1 MARTVR
7 AQARPRPSRSPSA
20 APAAPRVGPAAALMA
35 SLAVG
40 GAWAQ
45 TPPADPPAAAQ
56 ATALPEVKVQATAEH
71 DPKDSLRVNRSGIG
85 KGDQAL
91 RDIPQSVT
99 VITERLMDDRNLDD
113 FREVLRATAGV
124 TFQAGETGEEDVRL
138 RGFSLLQ
145 AGDIYLDGRRDPGL
159 QERDTFNLERVEV
172 LKGSASML
180 FGRGS
185 TGGVVNQVSKRPF
198 LMNRHEVNVS
208 AGSGEDWRVT
218 GDFNLLTGPDAAL
231 RINTLVHQAEHWG
244 AEIDKKGIAPTYN
257 WGIGTA
263 NEFQVGFYHLEYDN
277 KPLYNHPWF
286 LIDGKIKP
294 SLPAKNYYGLASDY
308 NQGRSTYGSLMHI
321 HRFGGGAELKTS
333 LQHGRFERDLWA
345 SVVRFAG
352 AASQPGGVA
361 VTPDT
366 LGPDTVLTR
375 TGKGRVGV
383 SDITTLQSDFS
394 NSFQALGVRHSL
406 IAGVEFTQE
415 DARRN
420 NNAAG
425 PARPNTTVGT
435 PNDGA
440 SIGDTRDIA
449 MNEFDVRN
457 ISLYAQDTVELTSVL
472 KLVGGLR
479 FDRFKADFRDTA
491 GNSFTMKDMLWSP
504 RVGLLF
510 QPNDW
515 ASFHVSYGTSYN
527 TSADTYQH
535 TINAALTNPANA
547 RVLNTPPEKSRNI
560 EIGGKFDLLD
570 NRLWVGTALFYSEK
584 YNERNT
590 DPDSPQDLLS
600 GKRHALGLDLDVA
613 GRITAQWDAF
623 LSYTWIPSARID
635 RSNVTPNP
643 AGTGAQVQGDR
654 PGLTPKHSAS
664 LWTTYRVLPSLRVGA
679 GLNHRGEQ
687 NPEGAR
693 HVTAASFTTLDLMAE
708 YAFNESLS
716 LKVNVNNATDKL
728 YADSLYRGFYT
739 PGAPRTVQA
748 TLKAVF

>member
-1 MARTVR
+1 MARKAR
-7 AQARPRPSRSPSA
+7 AKARLRPIHRCTD
-20 APAAPRVGPAAALMA
+20 APNGVPRVGPAAALMA

-45 TPPADPPAAAQ
+45 STTTP
-56 ATALPEVKVQATAEH
+56 ATTQSSALPEVKVQATVEQ
-71 DPKDSLRVNRSGIG
+71 DPKQSLRVNRTGIG

-113 FREVLRATAGV
+113 FREVLRTTAGV

-145 AGDIYLDGRRDPGL
+145 AGDIYIDGRRDPGL

-180 FGRGS
+180 FGHGS

-198 LMNRHEVNVS
+198 LMNRHELNVS
-208 AGSGEDWRVT
+208 VGSGNNHRLSA
-218 GDFNLLTGPDAAL
+218 DFNVKTSQDAAL
-231 RINTLVHQAEHWG
+231 RINTLIHEADNWG
-244 AEIDKKGIAPTYN
+244 ASIDKKGIAPTYN

-263 NEFQVGFYHLEYDN
+263 DEFLVGFYHLEYDN

-286 LIDGKIKP
+286 NINGKIKP
-294 SLPAKNYYGLASDY
+294 SLPAKNYYGLDSDY
-308 NQGRSTYGSLMHI
+308 NKGGSTYGTLQHI
-321 HRFGGGAELKTS
+321 HRFSADAELKTT
-333 LQHGRFERDLWA
+333 LTHGRYERDLWA
-345 SVVRFAG
+345 SVIRFAN
-352 AASQPGGVA
+352 ASAQPNGQT
-361 VTPDT
+361 VTPEN

-375 TGKGRVGV
+375 TGKGRRGV

-394 NSFQALGVRHSL
+394 NRFEALGMRHQL
-406 IAGVEFTQE
+406 IAGVEFTRD
-415 DARRN
+415 DAQRN

-425 PARPNTTVGT
+425 GARPNTTVGT
-435 PNDGA
+435 PDDGA
-440 SIGDTRDIA
+440 SIADTRVIP
-449 MNEFDVRN
+449 MNRFDARN
-457 ISLYAQDTVELTSVL
+457 YSAYAQNTAELTDAI
-472 KLVGGLR
+472 KLVAGLR
-479 FDRFKADFRDTA
+479 YDRFKAEFRDTA
-491 GNSFTMKDMLWSP
+491 GNRAEMDESLWSP

-515 ASFHVSYGTSYN
+515 SSYHVSYGTSYN

-535 TINAALTNPANA
+535 AINANLGSTTNQ
-547 RVLNTPPEKSRNI
+547 RLINTPPEKSRNF

-570 NRLWVGTALFYSEK
+570 NRLWISTALFYSEK

-590 DPDSPQDLLS
+590 DPDTAATQELLS
-600 GKRHALGLDLDVA
+600 GKRHAAGLDLDVA
-613 GRITAQWDAF
+613 GRITPQWDAF
-623 LSYTWIPSARID
+623 LSYTWIPDARID
-635 RSNVTPNP
+635 ESNVTS
-643 AGTGAQVQGDR
+643 GSAQQKGDR
-654 PGLTPKHSAS
+654 PGLTPKHMAS
-664 LWTTYRVLPSLRVGA
+664 VWTTYRVLPQLRLGA
-679 GLNHRGEQ
+679 GLNHRGKQ
-687 NPEGAR
+687 NPEGNRTIEAP
-693 HVTAASFTTLDLMAE
+693 SFTTLDLMAE

-728 YADSLYRGFYT
+728 YADSLYRGFYA

>member
-1 MARTVR
+1 MARSVR
-7 AQARPRPSRSPSA
+7 AKARLRPSRSLT
-20 APAAPRVGPAAALMA
+20 PAAVPARVGPAAALMA

-45 TPPADPPAAAQ
+45 APAAPSTTQ
-56 ATALPEVKVQATAEH
+56 SSALPEVKVQATAENE
-71 DPKDSLRVNRSGIG
+71 PRDSLRVNRSGIG

-91 RDIPQSVT
+91 RDIPQSFT
-99 VITERLMDDRNLDD
+99 VITERLMDERNLDD
-113 FREVLRATAGV
+113 FREVLRTTAGV
-124 TFQAGETGEEDVRL
+124 TFQAGETGEEDIRL

-145 AGDIYLDGRRDPGL
+145 AGDIYIDGRRDPGL

-208 AGSGEDWRVT
+208 VGSGDDWRLT

-231 RINTLVHQAEHWG
+231 RINTLVHQAERWG

-263 NEFQVGFYHLEYDN
+263 DEFQVGFYHLEYDN
-277 KPLYNHPWF
+277 KAIYNHPWF
-286 LIDGKIKP
+286 LVDGKIKP
-294 SLPAKNYYGLASDY
+294 SLPARNYYGLDSDY
-308 NQGRSTYGSLMHI
+308 NQGSSTYGSLMHI

-345 SVVRFAG
+345 SVIRFAG
-352 AASQPGGVA
+352 AAAQPDGQA
-361 VTPDT
+361 VTPET

-383 SDITTLQSDFS
+383 SDLTTLQSDFS
-394 NSFQALGVRHSL
+394 NSFEALGVRHSL

-420 NNAAG
+420 NSAAG
-425 PARPNTTVGT
+425 GPRPTTTVGT

-440 SIGDTRDIA
+440 SIDDTRDIP
-449 MNEFDVRN
+449 MHEFDVRN
-457 ISLYAQDTVELTSVL
+457 ISLYAQDTVELTSTL

-479 FDRFKADFRDTA
+479 FDRFKADFRDTD
-491 GNSFTMKDMLWSP
+491 GNAFTMKDMLWSP

-515 ASFHVSYGTSYN
+515 SSYHVSYGTSYN
-527 TSADTYQH
+527 TSADTYMH
-535 TINAALTNPANA
+535 TINAALSNPNNA
-547 RVLNTPPEKSRNI
+547 RVLNTPPEKSRNV
-560 EIGGKFDLLD
+560 EVGGKFDLLD
-570 NRLWVGTALFYSEK
+570 HRLWVGTALFYSEK

-613 GRITAQWDAF
+613 GRITAKWDAF
-623 LSYTWIPSARID
+623 LSYTWIPEARID
-635 RSNVTPNP
+635 ESNVTSGN
-643 AGTGAQVQGDR
+643 AQREGDR
-654 PGLTPKHSAS
+654 PGLTPRHSAS
-664 LWTTYRVLPSLRVGA
+664 LWSTYRVLSQLRLGA
-679 GLNHRGEQ
+679 GLNHRGKQ
-687 NPEGAR
+687 NPEGNR
-693 HVTAASFTTLDLMAE
+693 SVTAASFTTLDLMAE
-708 YAFNESLS
+708 YAFNEALS

-728 YADSLYRGFYT
+728 YADSLYRGFYA